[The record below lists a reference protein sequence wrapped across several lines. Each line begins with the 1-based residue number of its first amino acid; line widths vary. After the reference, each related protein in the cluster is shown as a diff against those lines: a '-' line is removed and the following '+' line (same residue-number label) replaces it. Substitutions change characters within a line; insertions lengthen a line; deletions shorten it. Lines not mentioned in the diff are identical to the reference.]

1 MNTRTRSKKQENK
14 IAKKFGGK
22 RVANSGAT
30 AFNKGD
36 VDCGEILIEAKTG
49 MKSQSS
55 FRIKEEWLKK
65 LNQERMSMRRKHCAL
80 AFQFEPE
87 TGELYFIL
95 NERDF
100 NKFCR
105 QVNDGN

>member
-1 MNTRTRSKKQENK
+1 MNTRAFSKKQENK

-30 AFNKGD
+30 SFNKGD
-36 VDCGEILIEAKTG
+36 VDCGEILIEAKTPT
-49 MKSQSS
+49 KAQNS
-55 FRIKEEWLKK
+55 FQIKEEWLKK

-80 AFQFEPE
+80 AFQFEPGI
-87 TGELYFIL
+87 GEIYFIL

-100 NKFCR
+100 NEFCR
-105 QVNDGN
+105 RVNDGN